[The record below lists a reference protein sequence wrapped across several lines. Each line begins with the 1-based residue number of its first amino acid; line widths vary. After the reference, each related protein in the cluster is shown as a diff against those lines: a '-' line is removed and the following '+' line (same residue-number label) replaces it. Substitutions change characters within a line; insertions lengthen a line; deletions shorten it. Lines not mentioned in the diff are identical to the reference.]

1 MDLFKEIEAKAKND
15 FEAKQLMCIS
25 MLVYYCGIRRGEIP
39 NLEVKDVID
48 KAGQVSVTID
58 RFKKKLIKLNCE
70 TSAAIQSYYNDLKSR
85 NPTLAKRRSPLFPS
99 LQNESKL
106 RRVWKAYNT
115 KFIDIRHA
123 GIKDYYKKCL
133 SSGMDRKSILNK
145 GEIQYRITGRELEA
159 VALDNKIPP
168 GESPDAKLTKIFIE
182 SSDRAGRLDGNDS
195 AVQREAATIINDFD
209 KHAKKI
215 KLLKQNKKYQY
226 FRNMLLDQLSPHL
239 TIQNP

>member
-1 MDLFKEIEAKAKND
+1 MDLFEEIEAKSKNK
-15 FEAKQLMCIS
+15 FEAKQLICIS
-25 MLVYYCGIRRGEIP
+25 MLVFYCGIRRGEIP
-39 NLEVKDVID
+39 RLVVKDVID
-48 KAGQVSVTID
+48 GDGQVTLVIN
-58 RFKKKLIKLNCE
+58 RFAKPIKINSE
-70 TSAAIQSYYNDLKSR
+70 TSAAIQSYYNDLKTRSQ
-85 NPTLAKRRSPLFPS
+85 TLAKRRSSLFPS
-99 LQNESKL
+99 FQNESKL

-159 VALDNKIPP
+159 VAFDRKIEP
-168 GESPDAKLTKIFIE
+168 GVSADAKLEKIFIE

-195 AVQREAATIINDFD
+195 GVQREAETIINDFD

-239 TIQNP
+239 TKQNP